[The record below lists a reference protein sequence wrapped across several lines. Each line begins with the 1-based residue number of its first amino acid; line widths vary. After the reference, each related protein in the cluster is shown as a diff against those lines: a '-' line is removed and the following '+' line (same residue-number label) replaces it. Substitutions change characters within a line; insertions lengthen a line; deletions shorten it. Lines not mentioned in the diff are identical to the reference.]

1 MDALDKGG
9 YHELMITMPSEMQR
23 FVTADNIKDQKLTN
37 PEE

>member
-23 FVTADNIKDQKLTN
+23 FVTADNIKDQKLIN

>member
-23 FVTADNIKDQKLTN
+23 FVSVENIQDRKLKN